1 MVSSEEKSVLVSL
14 KAVTD
19 SYPLRGDLI
28 VSTGKEKQKAS
39 SSMLRSGEAYVDSS
53 MLSRLNINYG
63 DTFKLSGRD
72 FIAKAYIEVEPDRG
86 LSFVNFAPRVLIKNE
101 DLSDL
106 GLLKPGSRASYRV
119 WVASEESNKLE
130 TFTKFAR
137 ENLQKGQSLETFE
150 VARPELRLSLIHI

>member
-1 MVSSEEKSVLVSL
+1 
-14 KAVTD
+14 
-19 SYPLRGDLI
+19 
-28 VSTGKEKQKAS
+28 
-39 SSMLRSGEAYVDSS
+39 MLRTGEAYVDSS
-53 MLSRLNINYG
+53 MLSRLNISG

-101 DLSDL
+101 DLSNL

-130 TFTKFAR
+130 AFTKFAR
-137 ENLQKGQSLETFE
+137 KNLQKGQSLETFE
-150 VARPELRLSLIHI
+150 WLVQNYVMH